1 MCRRCWGYQYVS
13 KLNNQLDT
21 TALPNTT
28 FEGISLD
35 GKNKK
40 DIQAIINQKVT
51 ELEQKSLTYIFQN
64 DKQTYTWKDL
74 GINYKEKDIID
85 KIFKEQEGNV
95 MNRYK
100 MRKQAET
107 VN

>member
-1 MCRRCWGYQYVS
+1 MKLSKILIGSAIAGGILLCVGGVSGYQYVS

-40 DIQAIINQKVT
+40 
-51 ELEQKSLTYIFQN
+51 
-64 DKQTYTWKDL
+64 
-74 GINYKEKDIID
+74 
-85 KIFKEQEGNV
+85 IFKLLLI
-95 MNRYK
+95 K
-100 MRKQAET
+100 K
-107 VN
+107 

>member
-1 MCRRCWGYQYVS
+1 MLGHITLCRRCWGYQYVS

-40 DIQAIINQKVT
+40 DIQVIINQKVT
-51 ELEQKSLTYIFQN
+51 ELDQKSLTYIFQN

-85 KIFKEQEGNV
+85 KNLQ
-95 MNRYK
+95 RTR
-100 MRKQAET
+100 RKRNESLQNA
-107 VN
+107 

>member
-1 MCRRCWGYQYVS
+1 MVLQLLGHITLCRRCWGYQYVS

-51 ELEQKSLTYIFQN
+51 ELDQKITYLHIP
-64 DKQTYTWKDL
+64 K
-74 GINYKEKDIID
+74 
-85 KIFKEQEGNV
+85 
-95 MNRYK
+95 R
-100 MRKQAET
+100 
-107 VN
+107 

>member
-1 MCRRCWGYQYVS
+1 MKLSKILIGSAITGSILLCVGGVGGYQYVS

-51 ELEQKSLTYIFQN
+51 ELDQKSLTYIFQN

-74 GINYKEKDIID
+74 GINY
-85 KIFKEQEGNV
+85 
-95 MNRYK
+95 
-100 MRKQAET
+100 
-107 VN
+107 

>member
-1 MCRRCWGYQYVS
+1 MLGAYYFCVGGVGGYQYVS

-40 DIQAIINQKVT
+40 DIQAIINQKVA
-51 ELEQKSLTYIFQN
+51 ELDQKSLTYIFQN
-64 DKQTYTWKDL
+64 DKQTYIWKDL
-74 GINYKEKDIID
+74 GINYKEKDIIN
-85 KIFKEQEGNV
+85 KIFKKN
-95 MNRYK
+95 K
-100 MRKQAET
+100 KET
-107 VN
+107 